1 MDTTFLKRRKE
12 ERIKCALR
20 KYEPMGKTLTGKTRW
35 LLLAEHL
42 SRLFFSFS
50 DFLCFLLC

>member
-12 ERIKCALR
+12 ARIKWVLR

-42 SRLFFSFS
+42 RPPLLH
-50 DFLCFLLC
+50 FL